1 MKTAA
6 LNILEKLRQSGFEA
20 YFAGGSVRDML
31 LGKPAKDYDIA
42 TAATP
47 DQIEALFS
55 KTRSIGKHFG
65 VILVEEQGHHI
76 EVATF
81 RADSDYSDGRR
92 PNGVT
97 FTTAQEDVKRRDF
110 TINGLLYDPIADKV
124 LDFVDGQIDLKEHLI
139 RFIGNPADRIQ
150 EDSLRIL
157 RAIRFKNR
165 LGFRYHPDTFAALRQ
180 YSHLVT
186 RVSSER
192 IRDELN
198 FLLLDASR
206 SDSIRD
212 LHEFGLL
219 QILLPEIEKLR
230 GVTQPFEYH
239 TEGDAFEHTLHAL
252 ESIGKTT
259 NLTLVWA
266 TLLHDSGKA
275 ETFALKERIRFDSH
289 AQHSAVIAKAILT
302 RLHFPNRFI
311 TDIMYLVSHHMMWV
325 SLRDMPDNRKRK
337 WIFDEHFPD
346 LQALFLADACGSK
359 PLDLSLYH
367 EIENIVT
374 MIKTKYQAQP
384 AALLSAEE
392 LMTQLHLKP
401 GPKLG
406 KILSTVYEAQL
417 DHQVSSKTEAL
428 AMAKDLLTS
437 D

>member
-1 MKTAA
+1 MKAAA
-6 LNILEKLRQSGFEA
+6 LTILEKLRQSGFEA

-42 TAATP
+42 TSATP
-47 DQIEALFS
+47 DQIETLFA

-65 VILVEEQGHHI
+65 VMLVEEAGHHI

-92 PNGVT
+92 PDGVT

-110 TINGLLYDPIADKV
+110 TINGLLYDPIEDKV

-165 LGFRYHPDTFAALRQ
+165 LGFRYHPDTFEALRQ

-266 TLLHDSGKA
+266 
-275 ETFALKERIRFDSH
+275 
-289 AQHSAVIAKAILT
+289 
-302 RLHFPNRFI
+302 
-311 TDIMYLVSHHMMWV
+311 
-325 SLRDMPDNRKRK
+325 
-337 WIFDEHFPD
+337 
-346 LQALFLADACGSK
+346 
-359 PLDLSLYH
+359 
-367 EIENIVT
+367 
-374 MIKTKYQAQP
+374 
-384 AALLSAEE
+384 
-392 LMTQLHLKP
+392 
-401 GPKLG
+401 
-406 KILSTVYEAQL
+406 
-417 DHQVSSKTEAL
+417 
-428 AMAKDLLTS
+428 
-437 D
+437 